1 MGNVECVGAVSGVC
15 LCEVCALRKVCVV
28 SDLFLSEI
36 FALFIVCVWLVV
48 CVCEVGAL
56 RSVCG

>member
-1 MGNVECVGAVSGVC
+1 MWCV
-15 LCEVCALRKVCVV
+15 CEVCALRKVCVV